1 MNLRQRPI
9 SVRHSILLVLGLLVL
24 LFVIGM
30 WLMSSLNLN
39 FAQQAMT
46 DLRERQIADTFYANL
61 DRINSH
67 HSMMEENTRDL
78 ARLTEQWQAL
88 GGNRADL
95 RRMLDATLSEF
106 TDAYGATLL
115 FDADSSAS
123 NTPFSLFAYR
133 AGEQILVEDEN
144 SGWLAGSGYR
154 RLRDTLQN
162 APQRPPLHWTPA
174 YYRNRSDAV
183 VISLSTTM
191 ADRNGNWLGIAS
203 TDWRADDIIRLVS
216 RVEVTPGTFAFL
228 LDRENRNLSSLALAE
243 TPQAQQLMDA
253 ITDLA
258 LHQHEIEPGNQVI
271 LSERELLAP
280 MQKDRLQ
287 LNNNDYAL
295 FFSTTRAG
303 MVFGIGVPQAEID
316 AVLAPMRQSN
326 LRIALGIGSVLLL
339 LSGIILFMV
348 AGTLRQL
355 HNLYTDSLTGL
366 PNRARLLLD
375 LRKPIPGSLVLL
387 NLNAFKEINDVYGHA
402 CGDHVIQQ
410 LAGNLRDFMLQCP
423 AWTQAKLYRMPADEF
438 AIWLPGRQATSAL
451 QGHLADLQQF
461 INNQSSRWEN
471 QQIPLN
477 ASLGL
482 ASSWQMDTRQRQAH
496 DLLSCANIA
505 LKLARLSQSSL
516 HIYDPEQGIRRDYEL
531 NLQWANR
538 LKAALDSKRIQPYFQ
553 PIMDIHSGQIG
564 KYECLVR
571 LIDENGIAVSPGEFL
586 GVAKKIRL
594 YRLLTRT
601 MVEQA
606 VNFFRGTDL
615 QFSLN
620 LSGEDLLDDELTDFI
635 LQRLA
640 ENELA
645 HQVIFEILE
654 SEGIENYAAVRQFI
668 DRAKAMGCQIAID
681 DFGTGYSNFEHLLR
695 LNVDLI
701 KIDGSLIRQL
711 DHDSTALTL
720 TRGIVQFARE
730 LGIKTVAEFVHNQAV
745 FEQVERLGIDFAQGA
760 YIGMPAAELL
770 SDPVTVDTQR

>member
-1 MNLRQRPI
+1 MKAEQRTVK
-9 SVRHSILLVLGLLVL
+9 VRHSILLVLGLLVV
-24 LFVIGM
+24 LFILGM

-39 FAQQAMT
+39 FAQQGMT
-46 DLRERQIADTFYANL
+46 ELRERQIADTFYANL

-88 GGNRADL
+88 GGTQADL
-95 RRMLDATLSEF
+95 RHMLQTALADF
-106 TDAYGATLL
+106 PDAYGANLL
-115 FDADSSAS
+115 FDSHPAVRNS
-123 NTPFSLFAYR
+123 PFSLFAYR
-133 AGEQILVEDEN
+133 AGEQIRFDDD
-144 SGWLAGSGYR
+144 SSSWHQGSGYR
-154 RLRDTLQN
+154 RLRDALQ
-162 APQRPPLHWTPA
+162 AYPEQPALHWTPA
-174 YYRNRSDAV
+174 YYRSRSDAV
-183 VISLSTTM
+183 VISLSTPLK
-191 ADRNGNWLGIAS
+191 DREGNWLGIAS

-216 RVEVTPGTFAFL
+216 RVEVTPSTFAFL
-228 LDRENRNLSSLALAE
+228 LDRENRNLSSLALAD

-253 ITDLA
+253 ITDRE
-258 LHQHEIEPGNQVI
+258 LHQHPLEANNRVA

-287 LNNNDYAL
+287 LEDTDYAL

-326 LRIALGIGSVLLL
+326 LRIVLGIGSVLLV
-339 LSGIILFMV
+339 LSGVILFMV

-375 LRKPIPGSLVLL
+375 LHKRNQGSLILL
-387 NLNAFKEINDVYGHA
+387 NLDAFKEINDVYGHT

-410 LAGNLRDFMLQCP
+410 LANSLGHYIESNPDCAHAQ
-423 AWTQAKLYRMPADEF
+423 LYRMPADEF
-438 AIWLPGRQATSAL
+438 AIWLPGRLTTHLL
-451 QGHLADLQQF
+451 QDHLADLHQF
-461 INNQSSRWEN
+461 INNQTSRWEN
-471 QQIPLN
+471 QQIPLS

-482 ASSWQMDTRQRQAH
+482 ASSWQMDDQQQRAH
-496 DLLSCANIA
+496 DLLSSANIA
-505 LKLARLSQSSL
+505 LKLARLSQNSL
-516 HIYDPEQGIRRDYEL
+516 RIYDPEQGVRRDYEL
-531 NLQWANR
+531 NLQWANQ
-538 LKAALDSKRIQPYFQ
+538 LKAALDSGRIQAYFQ
-553 PIMDIHSGQIG
+553 PIMDVKTGHIG

-571 LIDENGIAVSPGEFL
+571 LIDDDGVAVSPVEFL
-586 GVAKKIRL
+586 AVAKKIRL

-606 VNFFRGTDL
+606 ISRFRGTQL

-620 LSGEDLLDDELTDFI
+620 LSGEDLLDSELTEFI
-635 LQRLA
+635 LQQLA
-640 ENELA
+640 ESQLA
-645 HQVIFEILE
+645 GQVIFEILE

-668 DRAKAMGCQIAID
+668 DQAKALGCQIAID

-701 KIDGSLIRQL
+701 KIDGSLIKQL

-730 LGIKTVAEFVHNQAV
+730 LGIQTVAEFVYSEAV
-745 FEQVERLGIDFAQGA
+745 FEQVQNLGIDYAQGA
-760 YIGMPAAELL
+760 HIGMPIADLLAE
-770 SDPVTVDTQR
+770 PQP

>member
-1 MNLRQRPI
+1 MRAQQRPVN
-9 SVRHSILLVLGLLVL
+9 VRHSILLVLGLLVL
-24 LFVIGM
+24 LFIMGM

-46 DLRERQIADTFYANL
+46 ELRERQISDTFYANL
-61 DRINSH
+61 DRINGH

-88 GGNRADL
+88 NGNQADL
-95 RRMLDATLSEF
+95 RHMLQAALNDF
-106 TDAYGATLL
+106 PDAYGANLL
-115 FDADSSAS
+115 FDGHPAANDS
-123 NTPFSLFAYR
+123 PFSLFAYR
-133 AGEQILVEDEN
+133 AGEQIRLDDE
-144 SGWLAGSGYR
+144 SAGWHQGSGYN
-154 RLRDTLQN
+154 RLRETLQSYPDQP
-162 APQRPPLHWTPA
+162 ALHWTPA
-174 YYRNRSDAV
+174 YYRSRSDAV
-183 VISLSTTM
+183 VISLSTPLT
-191 ADRNGNWLGIAS
+191 DRNGNWLGIAS

-228 LDRENRNLSSLALAE
+228 LDRENRNLSSLALAD

-253 ITDLA
+253 ITDLE
-258 LHQHEIEPGNQVI
+258 LHQHQIEASSTVV

-280 MQKDRLQ
+280 MQRDRLQ
-287 LNNNDYAL
+287 LEDNDYAL

-303 MVFGIGVPQAEID
+303 MVFGIGVPQTEID
-316 AVLAPMRQSN
+316 AVLAPMRHSN

-375 LRKPIPGSLVLL
+375 LGKRNQGSLILL
-387 NLNAFKEINDVYGHA
+387 NLDAFKEINDVYGHP
-402 CGDHVIQQ
+402 CGDHVIQE
-410 LAGNLRDFMLQCP
+410 LANSVSEFMHNNRQ
-423 AWTQAKLYRMPADEF
+423 WTNAQLYRMPADEF
-438 AIWLPGRQATSAL
+438 AIWLPGHLPTHVL
-451 QGHLADLQQF
+451 QDHLAALHQF

-471 QQIPLN
+471 QQIPLS

-482 ASSWQMDTRQRQAH
+482 ASSWQLDSQQH
-496 DLLSCANIA
+496 QVHELLSCANIA
-505 LKLARLSQSSL
+505 LKLARLSQNSL
-516 HIYDPEQGIRRDYEL
+516 RIYDPEQGVRRDYEL

-538 LKAALDSKRIQPYFQ
+538 LKAALDSGRIQAFFQ
-553 PIMDIHSGQIG
+553 PIMDMKTGRIG

-571 LIDENGIAVSPGEFL
+571 LIDDNGIAVSPAEFL
-586 GVAKKIRL
+586 AVAKKIRL

-606 VNFFRGTDL
+606 VNRFQGTDL

-620 LSGEDLLDDELTDFI
+620 LSGEDLLDTELTDFI
-635 LQRLA
+635 LQQLA
-640 ENELA
+640 DNQLA
-645 HQVIFEILE
+645 NQVIFEILE

-668 DRAKAMGCQIAID
+668 DQAKAMGCQIAID

-711 DHDSTALTL
+711 DQDSTALTL
-720 TRGIVQFARE
+720 TRGIVRFARE
-730 LGIKTVAEFVHNQAV
+730 LGMQTVAEYVHNQAV
-745 FEQVERLGIDFAQGA
+745 FDQVQNLGIDFAQGA
-760 YIGMPAAELL
+760 HIGMPGADLL
-770 SDPVTVDTQR
+770 STPETPDAQR